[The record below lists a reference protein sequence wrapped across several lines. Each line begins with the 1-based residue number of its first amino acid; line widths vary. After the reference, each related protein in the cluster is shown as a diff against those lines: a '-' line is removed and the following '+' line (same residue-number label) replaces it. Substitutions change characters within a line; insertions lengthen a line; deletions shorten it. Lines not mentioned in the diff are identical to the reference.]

1 MKENLKMII
10 QNLIIT
16 MNQKISMQLQSKKI
30 NKRLKSLKQC
40 KSKIITIM
48 MNSSSGS
55 NNKMS
60 NNKIIIIMARI
71 MDTMITIKI
80 KRINQIIITIRQ
92 IIFHQIYNSLNQK
105 LIKCTINQIFQ
116 VFQPSIQLS
125 SLFKN
130 LLNQKLQMYTKKII
144 NFNLMKISFLKC
156 LCKKILNKN
165 HLIILNHIKKIK
177 MNNLKICFNINR
189 NHKKINYL

>member
-1 MKENLKMII
+1 MII

-16 MNQKISMQLQSKKI
+16 MNQNISMQRQSKKI
-30 NKRLKSLKQC
+30 NKLLKSLKQC
-40 KSKIITIM
+40 KSKIIIMM

-60 NNKIIIIMARI
+60 NNTIIIIMERT
-71 MDTMITIKI
+71 MDIMITINI

-105 LIKCTINQIFQ
+105 LNKRTINQIFQ

-125 SLFKN
+125 NLFKN

-144 NFNLMKISFLKC
+144 NFN
-156 LCKKILNKN
+156 
-165 HLIILNHIKKIK
+165 
-177 MNNLKICFNINR
+177 
-189 NHKKINYL
+189 

>member
-16 MNQKISMQLQSKKI
+16 KNQKISMQLQSKKI
-30 NKRLKSLKQC
+30 NKRLKSLNQC
-40 KSKIITIM
+40 KSKIITMM

-60 NNKIIIIMARI
+60 NNTIIIIMERT
-71 MDTMITIKI
+71 MDIMITINI

-92 IIFHQIYNSLNQK
+92 IIFHQIYNSLNKK
-105 LIKCTINQIFQ
+105 LNKRTINQIFQ
-116 VFQPSIQLS
+116 VLQPSIQLF

-144 NFNLMKISFLKC
+144 NFN
-156 LCKKILNKN
+156 
-165 HLIILNHIKKIK
+165 
-177 MNNLKICFNINR
+177 
-189 NHKKINYL
+189 